1 MMTIFIDKLM
11 ILVKFFYV
19 YINGEKKLKIIN
31 LSFIILYNKNTN
43 VADLTDI

>member
-1 MMTIFIDKLM
+1 M
-11 ILVKFFYV
+11 VK
-19 YINGEKKLKIIN
+19 KKLKIIN